1 MKSSQH
7 VSDSLTFSLLIGP
20 HWEPSQAFSP
30 LFCFTWPRIS
40 AASITAL
47 CPLELPLRI
56 EQHLSILKWLERIV
70 SVVLWVKLISGVGH
84 IFASSVGSIMQD
96 RSLSCVFSH
105 FSSYLRGV
113 FNYLVTDWVWYPVSS
128 SQQSVSARVTTD
140 SYSQIAPREVF
151 LQLANKH

>member
-56 EQHLSILKWLERIV
+56 EQRLSFLKWLERIV

-96 RSLSCVFSH
+96 RSLSRVFSH

-113 FNYLVTDWVWYPVSS
+113 FNYLVTDWVSGIQWAALS
-128 SQQSVSARVTTD
+128 RVFPPESRLTLILRLLRGKF
-140 SYSQIAPREVF
+140 SC
-151 LQLANKH
+151 N

>member
-7 VSDSLTFSLLIGP
+7 ASDSLTFSLSIGP

-56 EQHLSILKWLERIV
+56 EQRLSFLKWLERIV
-70 SVVLWVKLISGVGH
+70 SVVFRVKLISGVRH

-96 RSLSCVFSH
+96 RSLSRIFSH
-105 FSSYLRGV
+105 FWVNYVV
-113 FNYLVTDWVWYPVSS
+113 FLIIWWQTLVSRVSGI
-128 SQQSVSARVTTD
+128 QWAASVSHGWLLISDCSVGSFPAI
-140 SYSQIAPREVF
+140 S
-151 LQLANKH
+151 K

>member
-30 LFCFTWPRIS
+30 LFCFTWPCIS

-56 EQHLSILKWLERIV
+56 EQRLSFLKWLERIV

-84 IFASSVGSIMQD
+84 ILLHLLESIMQD
-96 RSLSCVFSH
+96 RSLSRVFSH
-105 FSSYLRGV
+105 FRVIYVV
-113 FNYLVTDWVWYPVSS
+113 FLIIWWQTESLVSS
-128 SQQSVSARVTTD
+128 EQLSAECFRQSHDWLLFSDCSEGSFPAI
-140 SYSQIAPREVF
+140 S
-151 LQLANKH
+151 K